1 MAVIIDKNY
10 MSNLYSHL
18 KSNEKLNNEQEILD
32 ILKSVL
38 YCLRADG
45 RLYSKEYVIE
55 EIVHF
60 FEIYS
65 EDSTPLDKNYINKT
79 IAPNIIKYGVFN
91 ESVGRSYIQII
102 DKKIED
108 EREKQEWK
116 IRTKTSQGESACR
129 RRAKSTRKSKTR
141 RTRTNEIRR
150 KSQR

>member
-55 EIVHF
+55 ELTENSF
-60 FEIYS
+60 
-65 EDSTPLDKNYINKT
+65 DKDINSS
-79 IAPNIIKYGVFN
+79 F
-91 ESVGRSYIQII
+91 
-102 DKKIED
+102 
-108 EREKQEWK
+108 
-116 IRTKTSQGESACR
+116 TSL
-129 RRAKSTRKSKTR
+129 
-141 RTRTNEIRR
+141 
-150 KSQR
+150 